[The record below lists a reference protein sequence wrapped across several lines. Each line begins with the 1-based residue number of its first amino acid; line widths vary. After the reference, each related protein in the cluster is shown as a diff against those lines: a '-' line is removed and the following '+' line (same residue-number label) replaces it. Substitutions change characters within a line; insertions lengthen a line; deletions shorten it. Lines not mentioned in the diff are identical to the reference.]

1 MLVVKKNVSI
11 SFLNPYIKQK
21 KTYFATAKSKF
32 YFYLIKEL
40 YFFKLII
47 SFSLNA
53 YVFRKS
59 EKNIFSLLKRNV
71 IFKNQHFAL
80 NSF

>member
-53 YVFRKS
+53 YVFKKVRKT
-59 EKNIFSLLKRNV
+59 FFR
-71 IFKNQHFAL
+71 F
-80 NSF
+80 